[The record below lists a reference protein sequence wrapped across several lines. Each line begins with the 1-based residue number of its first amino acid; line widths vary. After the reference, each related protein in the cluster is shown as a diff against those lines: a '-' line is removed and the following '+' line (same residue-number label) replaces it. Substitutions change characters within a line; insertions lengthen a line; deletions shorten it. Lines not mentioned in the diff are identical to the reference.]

1 MWYTTA
7 YGGLTMGKGKFSDEL
22 FEAMCMRIST
32 SADGLHKVCSEFN
45 ISPISFYQWL
55 KDDKELANRYAH
67 AREVQ
72 AELLADQILSI
83 ADDSTNDTKTIIGKS
98 GEPIEVENT
107 EWTNRSKLRVEARKW
122 IAAKL
127 KPKKY
132 GDKVEVEQNVNVNK
146 LPDWLT
152 APIENINSNKTE

>member
-1 MWYTTA
+1 
-7 YGGLTMGKGKFSDEL
+7 MGVPKFSEEL
-22 FEAMCMRIST
+22 FETICNRIST
-32 SADGLHKVCSEFN
+32 SADGLHKVCKEVNINPSNFYRWISEDEN
-45 ISPISFYQWL
+45 L
-55 KDDKELANRYAH
+55 RNRYAH

-72 AELLADQILSI
+72 AELLADQILEI
-83 ADDSTNDTKTIIGKS
+83 ADDSSNDTKTIVSKA

-132 GDKVEVEQNVNVNK
+132 GDKVEIEQNLNVNK

-152 APIENINSNKTE
+152 GPLENNNSNK